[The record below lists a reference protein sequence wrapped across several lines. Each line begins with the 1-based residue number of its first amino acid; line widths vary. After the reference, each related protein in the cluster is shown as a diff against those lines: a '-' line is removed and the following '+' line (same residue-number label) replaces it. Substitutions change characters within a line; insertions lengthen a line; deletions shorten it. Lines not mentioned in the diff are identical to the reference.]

1 MSMSQKEYVEKT
13 GGISSPLGFTAS
25 GAIGAIKYERKDVAL
40 VYSDREASAAGV
52 FTTNVVKAAPVLLTM
67 EHLKDGTARAV
78 VANSGNAN
86 ACVGPQGLEDA
97 RAMANEAAQL
107 LGLPAEQVLVAST
120 GVIGQSLPMERVLSG
135 VRLAVAGL
143 SREGGYDAATAIM
156 TTDTV
161 AKEAAVTL
169 ELGGVQATIGGM
181 AKGSGMIHPNMAT
194 MLCFVTTDAA
204 IDPGLLQQAL
214 TTAVERTFNMIT
226 VDGDTSTND
235 MVLVLANG
243 AAGNLLISA
252 EDVDYAAFAEALEAV
267 CRKLAVAVAADG
279 EGATRLLEVRVQGAA
294 TQQDA
299 RLVARAVASSSL
311 VKAAV
316 FGKDANWGRIICAAG
331 YSGATFNPDAVD
343 IYVGDIQVAKNGGA
357 LPFSE
362 ERATELLSGTR
373 AVFTIDLHNGV
384 NDAVAWGCDLTYDY
398 VKINGSYRT

>member
-1 MSMSQKEYVEKT
+1 MIMSQTTYVEKT
-13 GGISSPLGFTAS
+13 GGITSPLGFIAS
-25 GAIGAIKYERKDVAL
+25 GAMGAIKYERKDVAL
-40 VYSDREASAAGV
+40 FYSDREASAAGV
-52 FTTNVVKAAPVLLTM
+52 FTTNIVKAAPVLLTM

-86 ACVGPQGLEDA
+86 ACVGPQGLSDA
-97 RAMANEAAQL
+97 LAMANEAAQL
-107 LGLPAEQVLVAST
+107 LGLPTEQVLVAST
-120 GVIGQSLPMERVLSG
+120 GVIGQPLPMDRVLSG
-135 VRLAVAGL
+135 VRSAAAEL
-143 SREGGYDAATAIM
+143 SREGGHDAATAIM

-161 AKEAAVTL
+161 AKEAAVTV

-204 IDPGLLQQAL
+204 IDPRLLQQAL
-214 TTAVERTFNMIT
+214 TTAVECTFNMIT

-252 EDVDYAAFAEALEAV
+252 EDADYAAFAEALEAV

-279 EGATRLLEVRVQGAA
+279 EGSTRLLEVRVQGAA

-316 FGKDANWGRIICAAG
+316 FGKDANWGRVICAAG
-331 YSGATFNPDAVD
+331 YSGASFNPNAVD

-362 ERATELLSGTR
+362 ERATEALSGDR
-373 AVFTIDLHNGV
+373 AEFTINLHNG
-384 NDAVAWGCDLTYDY
+384 DHEATAWGCDLTYDY

>member
-1 MSMSQKEYVEKT
+1 MSQTAYVEQA
-13 GGISSPLGFTAS
+13 GGITSPLGFTAS

-135 VRLAVAGL
+135 LRLAAAGL
-143 SREGGYDAATAIM
+143 SREGGHDAATAIM

-214 TTAVERTFNMIT
+214 TTVVERTFNMIT

-252 EDVDYAAFAEALEAV
+252 EDADYAAFAEALEAV

-331 YSGATFNPDAVD
+331 YSGASFKPDAVD

-362 ERATELLSGTR
+362 ERATEMLSGAR